1 MVRAS
6 VAARGRAFV
15 RIAVGAT
22 ADAAGRNRRPLLP
35 CFPTLCN
42 DRHDTRAAAPSG
54 LQTLEPGET
63 KVEPIVAK
71 DELTYEDLL
80 KIVELVKSSPHFSE
94 FRLKVG
100 EIELHLKRKR
110 DASSPGPSPASI
122 EPALPDPVD
131 AATDVARDEARPSW
145 PEHWVVVRSP
155 MVGTFYRAPSPGA
168 PPFVKIGQ
176 PVQPD
181 ATVCII
187 EVMKLMNSIAAGS
200 RGVVREILVGDAQA
214 VEYGQALVVLEP
226 Q

>member
-1 MVRAS
+1 MI
-6 VAARGRAFV
+6 G
-15 RIAVGAT
+15 T
-22 ADAAGRNRRPLLP
+22 
-35 CFPTLCN
+35 
-42 DRHDTRAAAPSG
+42 TRAPLR
-54 LQTLEPGET
+54 LQPLKAGKT

-110 DASSPGPSPASI
+110 DASSPGPRPAGI
-122 EPALPDPVD
+122 EPASPRPVD
-131 AATDVARDEARPSW
+131 TAAAAARDEARPSW
-145 PEHWVVVRSP
+145 PEHWVVVRAP

-168 PPFVKIGQ
+168 PPFVQVGQ

-187 EVMKLMNSIAAGS
+187 
-200 RGVVREILVGDAQA
+200 
-214 VEYGQALVVLEP
+214 
-226 Q
+226 